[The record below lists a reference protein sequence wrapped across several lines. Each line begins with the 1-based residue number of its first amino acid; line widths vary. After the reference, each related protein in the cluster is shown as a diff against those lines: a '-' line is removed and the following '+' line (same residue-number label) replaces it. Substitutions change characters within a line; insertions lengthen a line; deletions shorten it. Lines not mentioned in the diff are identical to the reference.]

1 VRINL
6 RRSAHAGTE
15 LMDEQAPRGSI
26 NLVLRCRLRGLAVTE
41 TWNAKFGARN
51 HVIHFAKRI
60 GAFAY
65 MRLDADLGALL

>member
-1 VRINL
+1 MRINL

-15 LMDEQAPRGSI
+15 LMDEKAPRGSI
-26 NLVLRCRLRGLAVTE
+26 NLVLRCHLRGLAVTG

-60 GAFAY
+60 GAFVY